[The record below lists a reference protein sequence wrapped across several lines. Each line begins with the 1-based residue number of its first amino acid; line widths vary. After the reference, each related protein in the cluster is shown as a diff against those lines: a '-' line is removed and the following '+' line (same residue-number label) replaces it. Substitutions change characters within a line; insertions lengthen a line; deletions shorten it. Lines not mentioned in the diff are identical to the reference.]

1 MLPVAPDADEALPGP
16 AEPERPWEL
25 IATLRDEL
33 AQASGDAVA
42 AFRGALERGDRE
54 LKERFAAD
62 EPVEPLVR
70 DRALLVD
77 VVLARAWVL
86 HVGAHGDEMALV
98 AVGGYGRGELHP
110 CSDIDVMV
118 LLPKTESSPWQAS
131 LEKFLTFLWD
141 IGLEVGHSVRTI
153 DECQRESL
161 ADISVATTLLEARL
175 LSGPEPLYVAMKKA
189 LAPDHIW
196 SAADFYEAKVKEQL
210 QRHARFHDTA
220 YNLEPNVK
228 ASPGGLRDIQTI
240 AWVAKR
246 HFGAATLD
254 QLADHGFLTRNE
266 LRKLKTAQGFLWKIR
281 FALHVLTGRR
291 EDRLLFD
298 HQIRLAKQFG
308 YEDATYTLAVEQ
320 FMQRYYRTVMDISLL
335 NEMLLQ
341 LFREAIVA
349 PALARGVSTANG
361 APATAQKTA
370 EAAATPPAAVGAP
383 ATPSTKP
390 VPLNAR
396 FQVRNDYLE
405 VVNDD
410 VFMRAPSAI
419 LELFQLIQQ
428 HPEVRGVRAA
438 TIRSLQRHLWLIDE
452 EFRQNPRHHRLFLEI
467 LREPEGVTR
476 ALRRMN
482 LYGVL
487 GRYIPAFGRIVG
499 RMQYDLFHAY
509 TVDAHTLFVLRN
521 LRRFGL
527 PRFDHEFPKMGQL
540 FRSLA
545 RPELAYLA
553 ALFHDIAKGRGG
565 DHSELGAVDAEAFCL
580 EQGLSK
586 YDARLV
592 AWLVRNHLLL
602 SVTAQKKDIT
612 DPEVVNEFARKVGDQ
627 THLDY
632 LYVITVA
639 DVRGTNPKLW
649 NAWKASLFE
658 DFYERTKRAL
668 RRGLEAPLGEDELIA
683 ETQLEAREI
692 LKRDGVPGAEVERV
706 WKTFTGQYF
715 LRHTAEEIA
724 WHTSLLAG
732 RDAFDEE
739 PLVAVRQETGRGGTA
754 IFSYVPRRHNS
765 FARATA
771 VLDQMG
777 LTILDA
783 RITPTANGFS
793 VETYLVLEDTGG
805 AITDRT
811 RIHEIE
817 QGLWRSLRED
827 AKASITVTRRAPR
840 QVRMFATATQIA
852 WSADDRNARTVL
864 ELVAGDRPG
873 LLSEIGKVF
882 MRERIQIHGARI
894 VTVGE
899 RAEDVFYVT
908 DVEDRP
914 LDPAARTRVQAAL
927 AEALD
932 RRA

>member
-1 MLPVAPDADEALPGP
+1 MNTPPVAPDVDDLAAPEPAPTSWPALAVLGERLAGIALPAAAAAG
-16 AEPERPWEL
+16 
-25 IATLRDEL
+25 
-33 AQASGDAVA
+33 AQAIA
-42 AFRGALERGDRE
+42 AFKAALAEADAG
-54 LKERFAAD
+54 LKARFAD
-62 EPVEPLVR
+62 GQPVERLVR
-70 DRALLVD
+70 DRARLVD
-77 VVLARAWVL
+77 LVLTRAWAL
-86 HVGAHGDEMALV
+86 HMAGHDRELGLI

-118 LLPKTESSPWQAS
+118 LLPKSESAPWQTG
-131 LEKFLTFLWD
+131 LERFLTFLWD

-153 DECQRESL
+153 DDCQRESL

-175 LSGPEPLYVAMKKA
+175 LAGPETLYAAMKKA

-196 SAADFYEAKVKEQL
+196 SAADFYAGKVREQQ
-210 QRHARFHDTA
+210 QRHLRFHDTG

-246 HFGAATLD
+246 HFGAETLD
-254 QLADHGFLTRNE
+254 ELADHGFLTRNE
-266 LRKLKTAQGFLWKIR
+266 LGKLKAAQAFLWKIR

-298 HQIRLAKQFG
+298 HQIRLAREFG

-341 LFREAIVA
+341 LFSEAI
-349 PALARGVSTANG
+349 LNTA
-361 APATAQKTA
+361 ASSPT
-370 EAAATPPAAVGAP
+370 
-383 ATPSTKP
+383 
-390 VPLNAR
+390 PLNPR
-396 FQVRNDYLE
+396 FQLRNEYLE
-405 VVNDD
+405 VVAED
-410 VFMRAPSAI
+410 VFLRAPSAM
-419 LELFQLIQQ
+419 LELFQLLEQN
-428 HPEVRGVRAA
+428 PALRGVRAA

-521 LRRFGL
+521 LRRL
-527 PRFDHEFPKMGQL
+527 AHERFDSEFPKLAPL
-540 FRSLA
+540 FRSLP

-553 ALFHDIAKGRGG
+553 ALFHDVAKGRGG

-580 EQGLSK
+580 EQGLSR

-592 AWLVRNHLLL
+592 AWLVRHHLLL
-602 SVTAQKKDIT
+602 SVTAQKQDIT
-612 DPEVVNEFARKVGDQ
+612 DPEVVNEFARRVGDH

-632 LYVITVA
+632 LYVLTVA

-649 NAWKASLFE
+649 NTWKASLFE
-658 DFYERTKRAL
+658 EFYERTGRAL
-668 RRGLEAPLGEDELIA
+668 RRGLESPLGQDELIA
-683 ETQLEAREI
+683 ETQNEAHEI
-692 LKRDGVPGAEVERV
+692 LARDGVPASEVERV
-706 WKTFTGQYF
+706 WRNLTGQYF

-724 WHTSLLAG
+724 WHTSLLAP
-732 RDAFDEE
+732 RDPFDEE

-754 IFSYVPRRHNS
+754 IFSYTLRRQHS

-783 RITPTANGFS
+783 RITPTANGYS

-805 AITDRT
+805 AITDRA

-817 QGLWRSLRED
+817 QGLWRSLRAD
-827 AKASITVTRRAPR
+827 GQASFTVTRRAPR
-840 QVRMFATATQIA
+840 QVRMFSTPTQI
-852 WSADDRNARTVL
+852 SFSDDERNHRTVL
-864 ELVAGDRPG
+864 ELVASDRPG
-873 LLSEIGKVF
+873 LLSEVGKVF
-882 MRERIQIHGARI
+882 MRERVQLHGARI
-894 VTVGE
+894 VTIGE
-899 RAEDVFYVT
+899 RAEDVFYVA
-908 DVEDRP
+908 DAADRP
-914 LDPAARTRVQAAL
+914 LDADTRTRVAQAL
-927 AEALD
+927 AAAID